1 MSADEID
8 WDVTSSIIAEVEQI
22 FIRDDDIRE
31 IKDIAKMKN
40 EIEIHLTN
48 ALKNAKDL
56 IKSNSKSYHT
66 HLKLT
71 WLTNSASKYYCTQ
84 GNRDSLNIWGEIKLT
99 VMIYIAFGSFILLSF
114 NIRWNTRRAL
124 RKLTRSIQRLW
135 RILIISGKESRIQ
148 GKILRAFKRKQRSFT
163 AKNWTK
169 MLLCP

>member
-48 ALKNAKDL
+48 ALKDAKDL
-56 IKSNSKSYHT
+56 IKSNSKSYPT

-71 WLTNSASKYYCTQ
+71 
-84 GNRDSLNIWGEIKLT
+84 
-99 VMIYIAFGSFILLSF
+99 
-114 NIRWNTRRAL
+114 
-124 RKLTRSIQRLW
+124 
-135 RILIISGKESRIQ
+135 
-148 GKILRAFKRKQRSFT
+148 
-163 AKNWTK
+163 
-169 MLLCP
+169 